1 MLKRAIRSSYL
12 EKRMQLS
19 KETLEEYSFR
29 IVSLFRSYRLPKA
42 EFLLTYSPLIVR
54 KEFDI
59 TSFDNIIRSKSSGLK
74 VAWPRIDIAR
84 QSMEAHLVTENGLFA
99 KNEYNILEPING
111 ELLLPELVDIAFV
124 PLVAFDK
131 MGYRIG
137 YGKGYYDRYLKRCR
151 PGIPIIG
158 VSFFEPVER
167 IRDINEFDVPLTLC
181 FTPSGIY
188 EF

>member
-12 EKRMQLS
+12 EKRMQLT
-19 KETLEEYSFR
+19 KEVLEEYSSR
-29 IVSLFRSYRLPKA
+29 IVTFFRDCRLPNA
-42 EFLLTYSPLIVR
+42 EHLLSYSPLITR
-54 KEFDI
+54 KEFNI
-59 TSFDNIIRSKSSGLK
+59 TSFDSIIRSKTRDLK

-84 QSMEAHLVTENGLFA
+84 QSMEAHLVKEDGLFA

-111 ELLLPELVDIAFV
+111 ELLMPELIDMVFV

-158 VSFFEPVER
+158 VSFFEPVDR